1 MIGAAFV
8 QSLCRSTA
16 EGIGRAFGST
26 LFLCLFPTD
35 SAEAEISDCWVSS
48 SASLNLCPDGY
59 PCMLDVQLCYSK
71 SASFHWERDPF
82 SCELL

>member
-26 LFLCLFPTD
+26 LFLRLFPTD

-48 SASLNLCPDGY
+48 SASLNLYHILRTGKG
-59 PCMLDVQLCYSK
+59 QK
-71 SASFHWERDPF
+71 K
-82 SCELL
+82 LL